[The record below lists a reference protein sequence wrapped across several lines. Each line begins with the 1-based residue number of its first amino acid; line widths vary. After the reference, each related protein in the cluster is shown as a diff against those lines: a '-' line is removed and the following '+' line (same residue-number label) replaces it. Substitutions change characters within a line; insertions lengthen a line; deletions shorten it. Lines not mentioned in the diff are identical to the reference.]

1 MTPDQP
7 TATATPRTDPY
18 TSGFTTTPREAA
30 LFKSVA
36 CGCAS
41 VGMLYDE
48 GLKEAVYGSVRID
61 LIMWERELSSA
72 QAALAEAKA
81 EVTRLG
87 IELTATNAVME
98 ELKEMKTAVIWEGIN
113 KDHVQQI
120 DQLRARV
127 AELEEE
133 LKATRKQANDEFDAV
148 ITRNRKGQP

>member
-1 MTPDQP
+1 
-7 TATATPRTDPY
+7 
-18 TSGFTTTPREAA
+18 
-30 LFKSVA
+30 
-36 CGCAS
+36 
-41 VGMLYDE
+41 MLYDE